1 MEDKYSGKYTI
12 LDNRAE
18 PSYDDYLTSLDDR
31 GLDPYE
37 DDVPDY
43 DEWAADEAE
52 DNYECDLS
60 NIEWCR
66 AYKVPVLIEGNLG
79 LWWGTPTIEP
89 VHCDSVYEA
98 IKRCIDDDIDYVKAE
113 YNNGVIEVYTTHH
126 DGTNCFTIRQL
137 SQKGIA
143 KKDKENVEYIEEDFV
158 PLPYLYA
165 IGVE

>member
-1 MEDKYSGKYTI
+1 MESKYKGRYTI

-18 PSYDDYLTSLDDR
+18 PSYEDYLADLTDR
-31 GLDPYE
+31 GLNYEE

-52 DNYECDLS
+52 DLYECDLS

-66 AYKVPVLIEGNLG
+66 AYKVPVLIEGSLG
-79 LWWGTPTIEP
+79 LWWGKPTIEP
-89 VHCDSVYEA
+89 VHCDSVYDA
-98 IKRCIDDDIDYVKAE
+98 VKRCIGEDIDYIKAE
-113 YNNGVIEVYTTHH
+113 YDNGLIRVYATHH
-126 DGTNCFTIRQL
+126 DGTNCFTIKGL
-137 SQKGIA
+137 SQKGVEKKKA
-143 KKDKENVEYIEEDFV
+143 KNAVYTDEDFV